1 MENKKFYD
9 AVDVVCLECA
19 FKEDDC
25 NTCPVRMTADK
36 RRQSEVNNEKD
47 RQIKRAILERMFK

>member
-25 NTCPVRMTADK
+25 STCPVRLTVDK
-36 RRQSEVNNEKD
+36 RRESEENDKKD
-47 RQIKRAILERMFK
+47 RQIKRAILEGMFK

>member
-25 NTCPVRMTADK
+25 NTCPVRLTVDK
-36 RRQSEVNNEKD
+36 RRQSEENDKKD
-47 RQIKRAILERMFK
+47 RQIKRAILEGMFK